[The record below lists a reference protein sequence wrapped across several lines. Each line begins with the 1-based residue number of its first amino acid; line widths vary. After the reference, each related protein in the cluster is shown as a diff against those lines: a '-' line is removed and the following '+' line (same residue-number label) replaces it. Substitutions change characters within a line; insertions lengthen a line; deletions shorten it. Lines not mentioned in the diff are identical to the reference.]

1 MSTGAPEPHDEL
13 EFSFADM
20 DREILEFT
28 RIAVGGN
35 FLAPRGEELLERF
48 RRDLEQIRMSAQL
61 AGSLG
66 GRLGRVHDWCIP
78 EDDPLVTRH
87 SRRFERGG
95 RAGGHD
101 MCAKITAIWQIRP
114 RPKPKKSM
122 NSPSFCVAG
131 KASVKIQWFEVL
143 EGEIYDALGMWRME
157 VADSASPGCY
167 FHVQIEGEDGRTER
181 PFPHSVPVP
190 RLPCIVFT
198 PMAVLEFVLG
208 ELFQDE
214 WESHTRASTASV
226 EWWRGLQRDR
236 LQRLFRWQQQLI
248 NDNTAPP
255 WTTLKCAR
263 PAVGLFHE

>member
-1 MSTGAPEPHDEL
+1 MSSGAPEPADEL
-13 EFSFADM
+13 EFSFCDM

-28 RIAVGGN
+28 RIAVAGD
-35 FLAPRGEELLERF
+35 FLAPGGEELLDRF
-48 RRDLEQIRMSAQL
+48 RRGLAQIQSSAPL
-61 AGSLG
+61 AGTLR
-66 GRLGRVHDWCIP
+66 GRLGRVYDWCIF
-78 EDDPLVTRH
+78 EDEPLLTRP

-122 NSPSFCVAG
+122 DPATFCIAG
-131 KASVKIQWFEVL
+131 KGSVKVQWYEVL
-143 EGEIYDALGMWRME
+143 EGELFEPLGMWRME
-157 VADSASPGCY
+157 VADGASPGCY

-181 PFPHSVPVP
+181 PFPHSVPAP
-190 RLPCIVFT
+190 RLPCIAFT

-208 ELFQDE
+208 ELFQDQ
-214 WESHTRASTASV
+214 WENHTRLPTTSV
-226 EWWRGLQRDR
+226 DWWRGLQWDR

-255 WTTLKCAR
+255 WTSLKCAR
-263 PAVGLFHE
+263 PAVHLFLE